1 MLVLVPMDSQELQ
14 KAKITK
20 VFEAKTW
27 AQLRIEEGALVEVLH
42 SDVYDGFENWSE
54 AAVVNSNSE
63 PVMDFMNMSMIV
75 LVAHTQHTIDE
86 IVEAYLFRELHD
98 LAAY

>member
-1 MLVLVPMDSQELQ
+1 MLVLVPMNSNEV
-14 KAKITK
+14 KEAEITK
-20 VFEAKTW
+20 VFDTKIW

-42 SDVYDGFENWSE
+42 NEKFDAFLNWSE
-54 AAVVNSNSE
+54 AVVVNDDSE

-75 LVAHTQHTIDE
+75 LVAHTQKTIDE

-98 LAAY
+98 LAY

>member
-1 MLVLVPMDSQELQ
+1 MLVLIPMDSTDVQE
-14 KAKITK
+14 AEITK

-27 AQLRIEEGALVEVLH
+27 AQLRIEEGELVEVLH
-42 SDVYDGFENWSE
+42 NDKFDGFSNWSE
-54 AAVVNSNSE
+54 AAVICSDSE

-75 LVAHTQHTIDE
+75 LVAHTQKTIDD

-98 LAAY
+98 LGF